1 MIITSCSFLVRHN
14 YKFSPK
20 PLHFEFLP
28 KQKRMEEGTD
38 RSGGHKSCEIG
49 RGFSLGNIVTLE
61 LFSVGFLQT
70 HVRAVE
76 KADLSITQYQM

>member
-1 MIITSCSFLVRHN
+1 
-14 YKFSPK
+14 
-20 PLHFEFLP
+20 
-28 KQKRMEEGTD
+28 MEEGTD

-70 HVRAVE
+70 HVRVQAVE
-76 KADLSITQYQM
+76 KADLSITQYRMCWLNYTW